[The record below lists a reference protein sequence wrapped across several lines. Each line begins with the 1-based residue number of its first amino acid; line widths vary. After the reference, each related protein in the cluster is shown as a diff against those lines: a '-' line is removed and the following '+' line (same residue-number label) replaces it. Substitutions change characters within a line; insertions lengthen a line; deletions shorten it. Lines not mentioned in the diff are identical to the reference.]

1 MIITYADAERKRPQ
15 KKRSR
20 IVLKQAVQE
29 EGFLHGLF
37 AIQKFIGRAS
47 QNLWEL
53 PGRDLRTVSKGVLGG
68 GGGRRPH
75 YRNLFIAIEIYFLQ

>member
-20 IVLKQAVQE
+20 IVLKQAVQ
-29 EGFLHGLF
+29 
-37 AIQKFIGRAS
+37 KFIGWAS